1 MKCFFKVL
9 KITNLNWINTF
20 SQKINNLQ
28 ISTFQ
33 IEKPYKLESN
43 YCEIFGFNFD
53 KVIIA
58 ANFMGLNFN
67 SLP

>member
-9 KITNLNWINTF
+9 KITNLNRINGF

-43 YCEIFGFNFD
+43 SCEIFGF
-53 KVIIA
+53 KSV
-58 ANFMGLNFN
+58 
-67 SLP
+67 

>member
-9 KITNLNWINTF
+9 KITNLNQINSF
-20 SQKINNLQ
+20 SQKLNNLQ

-43 YCEIFGFNFD
+43 SCEIFGF
-53 KVIIA
+53 KSV
-58 ANFMGLNFN
+58 
-67 SLP
+67 